1 MNITRRTHLTG
12 QIKPSTRNA
21 VLDQLAAQADG
32 IIQMREQLAAAK
44 RLALR
49 GISAEVQAA
58 IFGVDEPIRWWHRFA
73 WWRK

>member
-1 MNITRRTHLTG
+1 MLQPT
-12 QIKPSTRNA
+12 KD
-21 VLDQLAAQADG
+21 VLREQLVLAANE
-32 IIQMREQLAAAK
+32 IIRLREQLAAAR

>member
-1 MNITRRTHLTG
+1 MKTRRVHLTG

>member
-1 MNITRRTHLTG
+1 MSRLGNRTAH
-12 QIKPSTRNA
+12 IKPSTREA

-58 IFGVDEPIRWWHRFA
+58 IFGVDEPICWWHRFA